1 MIDKTLLRRGVLAAG
16 AAVVL
21 ALAWLAPLD
30 RLAQD
35 YVESGLKRALITFA
49 AARTANAIISAAQ
62 ETTVAIQPLGVGV
75 TLSPA
80 QVLDPINDLVEQF
93 SALMLA
99 ACISFAIQRVLISI
113 GGYEWVTVFLTA
125 ALLGWAWVAWQGRR
139 APTWLV
145 RTLLVLLLVR
155 FAVPIS
161 AMGSEAAF
169 RLTMASDYAQAES
182 AIDVTSS
189 EISRMAPETPKGAGA
204 IERLKDW
211 WDRQK
216 QDIQLYFGQLKDKAE
231 NMVRH
236 IIVLMALFTV
246 QTLLLPLFFLW
257 LVQRLLRA
265 ALSWSSAEAISASP
279 VVAARPA

>member
-1 MIDKTLLRRGVLAAG
+1 MTDKTLMRRSLLAVCAATVLVLAWFG
-16 AAVVL
+16 
-21 ALAWLAPLD
+21 PLD
-30 RLAQD
+30 RLSQD

-62 ETTVAIQPLGVGV
+62 ETTVAIQPFGIGV

-113 GGYEWVTVFLTA
+113 GGYEWVSVLLTA
-125 ALLGWAWVAWQGRR
+125 ALLGWAWMAWRER
-139 APTWLV
+139 HAPTWLA

-155 FAVPIS
+155 FAVPI
-161 AMGSEAAF
+161 AAVGSEASF
-169 RLTMASDYAQAES
+169 RLTMASDYAQAET
-182 AIDVTSS
+182 AIDVASS
-189 EISRMAPETPKGAGA
+189 ELSRMAPETPKGAGA

-257 LVQRLLRA
+257 VVQRLFRA
-265 ALSWSSAEAISASP
+265 ALS
-279 VVAARPA
+279 AR